1 MGVGPPVAPPLPVA
15 AVAASCSA
23 PGRLRARA
31 SPGAFRSSSR
41 ASYAFL
47 SPAPEQRPGPVAD
60 TGASPDNG
68 MCCEKWN
75 HVAEML
81 LFIEDREEEYKILCL
96 CSRAFVE

>member
-1 MGVGPPVAPPLPVA
+1 MAL
-15 AVAASCSA
+15 
-23 PGRLRARA
+23 
-31 SPGAFRSSSR
+31 
-41 ASYAFL
+41 L
-47 SPAPEQRPGPVAD
+47 SPATEQRPSPAAD
-60 TGASPDNG
+60 TRATPGNE

>member
-1 MGVGPPVAPPLPVA
+1 MGVGPSVAPPLPVA
-15 AVAASCSA
+15 AVAASRSA
-23 PGRLRARA
+23 AGWLPARA
-31 SPGAFRSSSR
+31 SPGAFRSSAR

-47 SPAPEQRPGPVAD
+47 SSATAPGPVAD
-60 TGASPDNG
+60 NTRASPDNE

>member
-1 MGVGPPVAPPLPVA
+1 MGVGPSVGPPLPVA
-15 AVAASCSA
+15 AGAASGGA
-23 PGRLRARA
+23 PGGLRARA
-31 SPGAFRSSSR
+31 SPGAFRSSAR
-41 ASYAFL
+41 AGYAFL
-47 SPAPEQRPGPVAD
+47 SPAIEQRLGPTAD
-60 TGASPDNG
+60 TRASPDYE